1 MTPGRPPGRASR
13 RHYEKKHTLPLKIQ
27 GLERIALMTE
37 YRGMAYLQNK
47 LNIKRIRVQKRYRF
61 YEMKNMTRDFNI
73 STPPGLRDFMSVL
86 GWCAKAVDSLAD
98 RLVFR
103 EFKNDN
109 FGINEIFRMNNP
121 DILFDSAVLSAM
133 ISSCCFIYI
142 SKDEDDYPQLQV
154 IDGGNATGVM
164 NPITGL
170 LNEGY
175 AVLDRDENG
184 SPILEAYLK
193 AGSTEYHQ
201 KGQKPWVIPNDAPAP
216 LLVPIVYRPDAK
228 RVFGHSRI
236 SRACM
241 SITGSAL
248 RTAKRSEIAAEFFSF
263 PQKYITGLSD
273 DAEKMEKWR
282 ATMSSFMTFTK
293 DEEGDSPN
301 LGQFAQQSMT
311 PHTEQLKMFAALF
324 AGETG
329 LTLDDLGFA
338 TENPSSAE
346 AIKASHENLRLAA
359 RKAQRT
365 FGSGLLNAGYLAACL
380 RDDYSY
386 LRRQVYLTSAM
397 WEPVFEPDSAMLS
410 SIGDGAIKINQAVP
424 GYFGKENLRTLTGI
438 EGNEDD

>member
-1 MTPGRPPGRASR
+1 MADYKGIGYLR
-13 RHYEKKHTLPLKIQ
+13 R
-27 GLERIALMTE
+27 
-37 YRGMAYLQNK
+37 K
-47 LNIKRIRVQKRYRF
+47 LNIKRTRVLKRYRY
-61 YEMKNMTRDFNI
+61 YEMKNIARDFQI
-73 STPPGLRDFMSVL
+73 STPPGLRDFMCVL
-86 GWCAKAVDSLAD
+86 GWCAKGVDSLAD

-103 EFKNDN
+103 EFENDN
-109 FGINEIFRMNNP
+109 FNMNEIFQMNNP

-142 SKDEDDYPQLQV
+142 SKDDDEYPQLQV

-164 NPITGL
+164 DPVTGL
-170 LNEGY
+170 LKEGY
-175 AVLDRDENG
+175 AVLERDENL
-184 SPILEAYLK
+184 SPILEAYFIP
-193 AGSTEYHQ
+193 GQTEYYR
-201 KGQKPWVIPNDAPAP
+201 KGQLQSEIITNNAPAP

-241 SITGSAL
+241 SIMESAL
-248 RTAKRSEIAAEFFSF
+248 RTAKRSEISAEFFSF
-263 PQKYITGLSD
+263 PQKYVTGLSEN
-273 DAEKMEKWR
+273 AEQMEKWK
-282 ATMSSFMTFTK
+282 ASMSSLIAFTK
-293 DEEGDSPN
+293 DEDGEKPT
-301 LGQFAQQSMT
+301 LGQFTQQSMT

-365 FGSGLLNAGYLAACL
+365 FGSGFLNVGYLAACL
-380 RDDYSY
+380 RDDHAYQ
-386 LRRQVYLTSAM
+386 RRQIYLTKPI

-424 GYFGKENLRTLTGI
+424 GYFDKKNLRNLTGI
-438 EGNEDD
+438 EGNSDE